1 MITGGRHWNS
11 SLGMEECDVVSE
23 TVNTNRSLQQTHAS
37 TQPTGPTPTPTP
49 KPKRK
54 TKSKLKKTLDHGY
67 SKRRKSTASRSCDMV
82 TKKPPTPTPTPTPTA
97 KHKPK
102 PKVKKKRGHGRSRSR
117 TPTPPRGCEV
127 ETRYEFFRQSIPI
140 NSPRPAT
147 MKSIR
152 LSESLGAPI
161 FELLI
166 SMTNNGDFDHEIG
179 QSRRCSNRECPYV
192 TGNYRGQITLL
203 MARLHEVL
211 CNN

>member
-1 MITGGRHWNS
+1 
-11 SLGMEECDVVSE
+11 MEEGDIVSK
-23 TVNTNRSLQQTHAS
+23 TVNTNRSLHQTHAS
-37 TQPTGPTPTPTP
+37 TQQTRPITTSSP
-49 KPKRK
+49 KSKEKKIKRK
-54 TKSKLKKTLDHGY
+54 KKRGHGWSK
-67 SKRRKSTASRSCDMV
+67 KRRKSISYRSCEVV
-82 TKKPPTPTPTPTPTA
+82 TKKTPTPIPTRTP
-97 KHKPK
+97 KHKTK
-102 PKVKKKRGHGRSRSR
+102 PKVKKKCGHGRSRSR

-192 TGNYRGQITLL
+192 TGNYHGHIGLL
-203 MARLHEVL
+203 MARVHEVL
-211 CNN
+211 SNN

>member
-1 MITGGRHWNS
+1 
-11 SLGMEECDVVSE
+11 MEECDVVSE

-37 TQPTGPTPTPTP
+37 TQPRGPKSTPTP
-49 KPKRK
+49 KPKEKNKPKRK
-54 TKSKLKKTLDHGY
+54 KKRGY
-67 SKRRKSTASRSCDMV
+67 GWSKRRKTASSRSCEVV
-82 TKKPPTPTPTPTPTA
+82 TKKPPTPTPTPTPTV

-102 PKVKKKRGHGRSRSR
+102 PKVNKKCGHGRSRSR

-127 ETRYEFFRQSIPI
+127 ETRYEFFRQSLPI
-140 NSPRPAT
+140 NSSRPAT

-192 TGNYRGQITLL
+192 TGNYRGQICLL
-203 MARLHEVL
+203 MARLHQVL
-211 CNN
+211 CNK